1 MLEAAK
7 VETSEPVVVNVE
19 EALETVE
26 AVDEIEAEKL
36 DESDKSSPSTLF
48 KTAAHRPK
56 LVLANRDQLGIFVEI
71 NTVNLTIWDK
81 PNQTYF
87 S

>member
-19 EALETVE
+19 EALENAE

-56 LVLANRDQLGIFVEI
+56 LVLANRDQLGIFAVFY
-71 NTVNLTIWDK
+71 TVNFTISEK
-81 PNQTYF
+81 PNQFYF